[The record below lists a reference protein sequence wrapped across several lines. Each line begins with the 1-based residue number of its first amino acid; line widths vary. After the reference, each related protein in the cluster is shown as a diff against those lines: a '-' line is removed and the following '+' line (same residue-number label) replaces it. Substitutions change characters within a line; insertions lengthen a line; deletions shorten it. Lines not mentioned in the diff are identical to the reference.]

1 MKKIISLILIVLLAQ
16 GLFSQQLQPGSID
29 WSFNPQD
36 HGYGNGA
43 NDWISKVVEQPDGK
57 LLIGGYFTT
66 YNGIERNRMA
76 RLYADGTLDPTF
88 DPGSGCEFGFDF
100 PMVSDI
106 KLFPDGKM
114 LITGSFQ
121 KYNGVVVNS
130 VVRLHPDGSHDT
142 SFQTG
147 SGANNRISTI
157 EFEAD
162 GKILL
167 GGSFTVFNGLDVNRI
182 VRLNADGSTD
192 QEFQGPV
199 LQNFMSL
206 NVIRSLPDGKL
217 LVGGSFTQAGGTNNN
232 YLVKLMSDGSIDE
245 TFYAGYTAVNLPW
258 FDEYPFVYDIYLT
271 LENKYLVTG
280 RLSYSIP
287 GTSLHK
293 GIMLLNPD
301 GSPDPGFIIPTL
313 TPFQGFQP
321 YMISVSPCVDGKFYV
336 TGGFSSFNGV
346 QRRNIARIFGD
357 GTLDQTYEP
366 DGQGTY
372 GRIIIQTGGKLLL
385 TGEFSSVNNIRL
397 NTWMIRLDENSLD
410 LTFNPYTGA
419 NDYVRASCI
428 QDDGKILIGG
438 IFHLYNGDLRRN
450 LARLNPDGSTDA
462 SFDPGLSMNHPGMTY
477 AIAVQSDGRMLV
489 GGSFTSF
496 NGVST
501 GRIVRL
507 NDDGSIDQD
516 FDPGTG
522 ANNLVQ
528 NIRIQADG
536 KIVTAGSFTSFNN
549 VAAGRI
555 VRLNIDGSLDTQF
568 NTGTGANGSIL
579 SILLQPDGK
588 ILIAGSFTMFNNTP
602 ANKIARLN
610 SDGSLDPDFN
620 TGSGIEGGN
629 VLVIQLQND
638 GKILV
643 GGLFTSYNGIPAKD
657 LVRINSDGSPDET
670 FNPGNSLTRVEH
682 LLVQNDGKMI
692 VYARVIQHDSAPV
705 TNLVRLNSDG
715 SRDFTFESG
724 SGFNSL
730 VYTLALQQDGHIIAG
745 GLFTAYN
752 GIGRNRI
759 ARIIGSEV
767 LCVPP
772 LNDQAEKWQV
782 YPNPACGTITL
793 DAGGEARNA
802 TVRLYDLNGRV
813 LLEKGNMNGRQFV
826 LDTRLIQPGVIIIET
841 TESTKV
847 ERIKFIKSAL
857 CD

>member
-1 MKKIISLILIVLLAQ
+1 MKKIISLILTVLLAQ

-66 YNGIERNRMA
+66 YNGIARNRIA
-76 RLYADGTLDPTF
+76 RLYPDGTLDPTF
-88 DPGSGCEFGFDF
+88 DPGIGCEFGFDF
-100 PMVSDI
+100 PVVSDI
-106 KLFPDGKM
+106 KLLPHGKM
-114 LITGSFQ
+114 LIAGDFQ

-142 SFQTG
+142 TFQTG

-192 QEFQGPV
+192 PEFQGPV
-199 LQNFMSL
+199 LQNFMRL

-217 LVGGSFTQAGGTNNN
+217 LVGGSFIQAGGTNNN
-232 YLVKLMSDGSIDE
+232 YLVKLMPDGSIDA
-245 TFYAGYTAVNLPW
+245 TFYAGFAEVLVPVN
-258 FDEYPFVYDIYLT
+258 FEYPFISDVHLT
-271 LENKYLVTG
+271 SENKYLVAG
-280 RLSYSIP
+280 RLSYPQVGI
-287 GTSLHK
+287 

-301 GSPDPGFIIPTL
+301 GSPDPDFIIPTL
-313 TPFQGFQP
+313 LPSRSYIPYISSVFQLD
-321 YMISVSPCVDGKFYV
+321 DGRYYI
-336 TGGFSSFNGV
+336 TGDFSTYNGV
-346 QRRNIARIFGD
+346 QRKGIARIFSNGV
-357 GTLDQTYEP
+357 LDQTYELN
-366 DGQGTY
+366 GVLTGNI
-372 GRIIIQTGGKLLL
+372 IIIQTGGKLLL
-385 TGEFSSVNNIRL
+385 TGNIAHVNNIFI
-397 NTWMIRLDENSLD
+397 NSQFIRLDEDILD
-410 LTFNPYTGA
+410 LTFNPCTGSDHAVYT
-419 NDYVRASCI
+419 SCI
-428 QDDGKILIGG
+428 QSDGKIIIGG
-438 IFHLYNGDLRRN
+438 YFQIYNAEVRRN
-450 LARLNPDGSTDA
+450 LARLHPDGSTDT
-462 SFDPGLSMNHPGMTY
+462 SFDPGLSMNYPGGIPF
-477 AIAVQSDGRMLV
+477 AIAVQNNGKIMV
-489 GGSFTSF
+489 GGSFTSYC
-496 NGVST
+496 GIAT

-507 NDDGSIDQD
+507 NADGSMDQD

-528 NIRIQADG
+528 NISIQADG
-536 KIVTAGSFTSFNN
+536 KIIASGAFTTFNN
-549 VAAGRI
+549 VSAGRI
-555 VRLNIDGSLDTQF
+555 VRLNIDGSLDSQF
-568 NTGTGANGSIL
+568 NTGTGANGSIFRV
-579 SILLQPDGK
+579 LLQSDGK

-610 SDGSLDPDFN
+610 SDGSIDTYFN
-620 TGSGIEGGN
+620 PGTGIGGFSVN
-629 VLVIQLQND
+629 VLKMQTD

-657 LVRINSDGSPDET
+657 LIRINSDGSLDET

-724 SGFNSL
+724 SGFNNL
-730 VYTLALQQDGHIIAG
+730 VYTLALQPNGHIIAG

-759 ARIIGSEV
+759 ARIIGNEV
-767 LCVPP
+767 VGVP
-772 LNDQAEKWQV
+772 LLTERRDKWQV
-782 YPNPACGTITL
+782 YPNPAFDKITL
-793 DAGGEARNA
+793 DAGCEAHNA
-802 TVRLYDLNGRV
+802 SLRLYDLSG
-813 LLEKGNMNGRQFV
+813 
-826 LDTRLIQPGVIIIET
+826 RLILERNNLHGSQLITDISSIAPGVFIIEIVENAT
-841 TESTKV
+841 IYRVKAVKV
-847 ERIKFIKSAL
+847 ASLK
-857 CD
+857 